1 MGLPGLFVAGYASVE
16 AVARLRRTGAGDH
29 CRDTYPGVVWR
40 GSCRERPWCSQR
52 PVLAWLGR

>member
-1 MGLPGLFVAGYASVE
+1 
-16 AVARLRRTGAGDH
+16 
-29 CRDTYPGVVWR
+29 VVWR